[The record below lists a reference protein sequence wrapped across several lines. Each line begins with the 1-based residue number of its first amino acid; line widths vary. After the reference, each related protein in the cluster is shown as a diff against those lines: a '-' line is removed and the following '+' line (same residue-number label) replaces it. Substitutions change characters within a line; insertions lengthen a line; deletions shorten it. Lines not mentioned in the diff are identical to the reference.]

1 MTNTVTQPIFETTTQ
16 AIAPIISDSHP
27 HSAPVQIE
35 TAQNDNAIQVSESV
49 LVRRRRRARSR
60 LAH

>member
-1 MTNTVTQPIFETTTQ
+1 MTNTVTQPIFETETQ
-16 AIAPIISDSHP
+16 AIAPILSDRQPS
-27 HSAPVQIE
+27 PVTVQAV
-35 TAQNDNAIQVSESV
+35 TAQNDNAIQISESV

>member
-1 MTNTVTQPIFETTTQ
+1 MTNSVTQPIFETTAQ
-16 AIAPIISDSHP
+16 AIAPIFSDSHP
-27 HSAPVQIE
+27 HSVPVRTE
-35 TAQNDNAIQVSESV
+35 TAQNDNAIQISESV

>member
-1 MTNTVTQPIFETTTQ
+1 MTNTVTQPIFETETP
-16 AIAPIISDSHP
+16 AIAPILSDSQP
-27 HSAPVQIE
+27 RSVPAQAV
-35 TAQNDNAIQVSESV
+35 TAQNDNAIQISESV

>member
-1 MTNTVTQPIFETTTQ
+1 MTNTVTQPIFEPTTQ
-16 AIAPIISDSHP
+16 AAAPILSDSHP
-27 HSAPVQIE
+27 RVVPVHAA
-35 TAQNDNAIQVSESV
+35 TAENDNTLLIPESV

>member
-1 MTNTVTQPIFETTTQ
+1 MTNTVTQPIFNTAPQ
-16 AIAPIISDSHP
+16 AVAPIITDSYP
-27 HSAPVQIE
+27 RTIPARAE
-35 TAQNDNAIQVSESV
+35 TAQNDNGIQVSESV